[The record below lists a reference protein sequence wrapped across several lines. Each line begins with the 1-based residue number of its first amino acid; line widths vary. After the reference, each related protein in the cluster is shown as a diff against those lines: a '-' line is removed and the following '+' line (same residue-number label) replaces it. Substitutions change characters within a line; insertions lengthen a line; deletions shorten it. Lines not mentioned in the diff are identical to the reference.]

1 MSKIELLID
10 YLKHNCVGY
19 ENRQKAYKLMKVIN
33 IKDHKTFRNIIE
45 TIRQSDENVF
55 ICSEAGS
62 NGGYWIPINKQE
74 IKITIEHLEKR
85 ASEMLKTARI
95 LRKKSGIKR
104 WLDIV

>member
-1 MSKIELLID
+1 MSKIELLIN
-10 YLKHNCVGY
+10 YLKNNCVGY

-62 NGGYWIPINKQE
+62 KGGYWIPTTNYEIDVTIN
-74 IKITIEHLEKR
+74 HLEAR
-85 ASEMLKTARI
+85 AYEMLKTVDI
-95 LRKKSGIKR
+95 LRKKIGD
-104 WLDIV
+104 LDIHE

>member
-1 MSKIELLID
+1 MKNVLIK
-10 YLKHNCVGY
+10 YLKENCKGY
-19 ENRQKAYKLMKVIN
+19 DNRKKSNELMFMLDIYDNKV
-33 IKDHKTFRNIIE
+33 FRAIIE
-45 TIRQSDENVF
+45 DIRKTENIF

-62 NGGYWIPINKQE
+62 NGGYWIPTNKQE
-74 IKITIEHLEKR
+74 IKLTIEHLEKR